1 MTRIVCI
8 GECMV
13 ELASSEAPDMFRM
26 GFAGDTLNTAWY
38 LRQSLGAEHDIDYL
52 TAIGTDRVSDQMHA
66 FFRAEGLGT
75 AHVQRHAD
83 ASVGLYMIH
92 LSEGERSFSYWRGQS
107 AARNL
112 ARDPD
117 KIGAALAG
125 AAMAYLSGITL
136 AILPPDDRA
145 GLLDVLRAFRAA
157 GGKVVL
163 DPNLRPALW
172 PNPQTMCLAIESA
185 AAVSDIVL
193 PSFEDEAAWFADP
206 DPHATAKR
214 YAACGAGTVIVKNG
228 GEAVHSLHKGHQH
241 VHPTTPV
248 ARMID
253 TTAAGDS
260 FNAGFLAR
268 HLTGH
273 SLEDAVAHGCQLA
286 ASVIQAR
293 GALVKGVTRPPR
305 GMTA

>member
-1 MTRIVCI
+1 MSRVVCI

-13 ELASSEAPDMFRM
+13 ELAPADVPGTFRM

-38 LRQSLGAEHDIDYL
+38 LRRSLGADHGVDYL

-66 FFRAEGLGT
+66 FFQNAGLGT

-92 LSEGERSFSYWRGQS
+92 LSEGERSFSYWRSQS

-112 ARDPD
+112 ARDGD
-117 KIGAALAG
+117 KVAQALQG

-136 AILPPDDRA
+136 AILPQTDRA
-145 GLLDVLRAFRAA
+145 RLLQILRAFRAT
-157 GGKVVL
+157 GGRVVL

-172 PNPQTMCLAIESA
+172 PDTHTMCSAIQQA

-193 PSFEDEAAWFADP
+193 PSFEDETAWFADS
-206 DPHATAKR
+206 DPRATAER
-214 YAACGAGTVIVKNG
+214 YAACGASTVIVKNG
-228 GEAVHSLHKGHQH
+228 GDPVLGFDHGAIHT
-241 VHPTTPV
+241 HPTVPV
-248 ARMID
+248 ADVVD

-273 SLEDAVAHGCQLA
+273 PLQDAVAHGCALA
-286 ASVIQAR
+286 ARVVQAR
-293 GALVKGVTRPPR
+293 GALVPGAA
-305 GMTA
+305 G